1 MKNELFIV
9 DDHFMLRKGIAS
21 YLEEKTLWK
30 VSGTFSSAKDCLKEL
45 SKSGE
50 NKEKLPEIIIIDIQ
64 LGKESGFDLARE
76 VKNTY
81 PQVKIIIYSMFDTL
95 GFKLQAKDLGV
106 NGFIS
111 KAAGDKELINCL
123 NIVHSD
129 GIYFEENDISIQKEL
144 DSIIPILKENEK
156 RVFELILQGKT
167 NTQIKDE
174 LFLSLHT
181 VENYVSY
188 ILNITECK
196 NRNQLIEKFK

>member
-1 MKNELFIV
+1 MKKELFIV

-106 NGFIS
+106 KGFIS

-129 GIYFEENDISIQKEL
+129 GTYFEENDISIQKEL

-167 NTQIKDE
+167 NSQIKDE

>member
-1 MKNELFIV
+1 MKKELFIV

-30 VSGTFSSAKDCLKEL
+30 VSGTFSSARECLKEL
-45 SKSGE
+45 SKAGE

-81 PQVKIIIYSMFDTL
+81 PQVKIIIYSLFDTL
-95 GFKLQAKDLGV
+95 GFNLQAKELGV
-106 NGFIS
+106 KGFIS

-129 GIYFEENDISIQKEL
+129 GTHFEENDISIQKEL

>member
-1 MKNELFIV
+1 MKKELFIV
-9 DDHFMLRKGIAS
+9 DDHFMLRKGIPS

-45 SKSGE
+45 SKSAE

-76 VKNTY
+76 VRNTY

-95 GFKLQAKDLGV
+95 GFKLQAKDLGIK
-106 NGFIS
+106 GFIS

>member
-1 MKNELFIV
+1 MKKELFIV

-30 VSGTFSSAKDCLKEL
+30 VSGTFSSARECLKEL

-106 NGFIS
+106 KGFIS
-111 KAAGDKELINCL
+111 KAAGDQELINCL
-123 NIVHSD
+123 HIVHSD
-129 GIYFEENDISIQKEL
+129 GTYFEENDISIQKEL

-167 NTQIKDE
+167 NSQIKDE
-174 LFLSLHT
+174 LFLSLDT

>member
-1 MKNELFIV
+1 MKKELFIV
-9 DDHFMLRKGIAS
+9 DDHFMLRKGIPS

-76 VKNTY
+76 VRNTY

-106 NGFIS
+106 KGFIS